1 MKKITTIAT
10 LVVLSLTCFGQV
22 SNGLLTTLSAVAGQ
36 RDRMPIEK
44 LYLQL
49 DKPYYAIGDTLRF
62 KAYLL
67 NGDLLKPSTKSRIFY
82 VELID
87 DSIRVAKRQVLM
99 LRNGIAW
106 GDIVCKKTWH
116 AGNYT
121 LRAYTNWMRNF
132 SEEHFFRMQVGIVPA
147 GSQEWLISNRV
158 TVDKDKN
165 VNMAMRFTDRTHRNI
180 GFRDMQLSV
189 LQGTNVLLKNKTRT
203 GPEGTLDF
211 KFALPEIPIATGTA
225 NGPLS
230 LLAQDISKDG
240 GGRKIVIPIR
250 FNRPGNIDLQFMP
263 EGGNMVAGIPTKIGF
278 KAIGEDGKGTTLA
291 GKIVNSKLEE
301 VAAFKSTH
309 KGMGAF
315 VLTPQ
320 AGETYTAKVML
331 PGDSVKSYPLPVVN
345 QAGIVLQITS
355 KEKDSLEVTLSG
367 TADIVN
373 NSSAYYLIGQ
383 TRGLV
388 CYSSIITFKANVVK
402 KTIAKDLFP
411 VGIAHFTLFNGACQP
426 LNERIVYISHND
438 NLQIM
443 VNTSKPVYTL
453 RDNIGL
459 NMQIKDKDGKPIRGL
474 FSMAVTDDNQITTD
488 STANNILTSLLL
500 TSDLKGT
507 VEEPNWYF
515 EKDNNVNN
523 ISDKA
528 IALDNLLL
536 TQGWIDYDWKQ
547 LLMPPIPPEY
557 EAETEFKVK
566 GRASDI
572 FGLSIKKTDIMLIST
587 QPHILMNTTTGK
599 GGRFTFSGFPVL
611 DTINFHIQPA
621 KTFNIGLTIDE
632 FYPPEYTPLKNPP
645 MPWYINSDTTI
656 LSYINKKQTELDEA
670 FDIGKSKLLKEVI
683 IKGKVVEQ
691 PPPLPPILVMN
702 NEELHYAR
710 MTRKPLNLID
720 MLLAR
725 KIKLRPWWN
734 LYWLYQ
740 YNVEDIKDIMVTGNE
755 DLRITTFSGKGVL
768 SGTKGYSYHPL
779 PISWPHKFYSPKYT
793 VNTTVTGKDRRS
805 TIFWEPNIV
814 TDASGKSDLS
824 FYSADQPGTYTVIIE
839 GTDMNGNFGYS
850 RQKIKIV
857 PTATAAK

>member
-1 MKKITTIAT
+1 MRRVYILIA
-10 LVVLSLTCFGQV
+10 LSLLSFTCFGQV
-22 SNGLLTTLSAVAGQ
+22 NNGLLTTLSAVAGM
-36 RDRMPIEK
+36 RERMPIEK

-87 DSIRVAKRQVLM
+87 DSSRVTKRQVLM

-132 SEEHFFRMQVGIVPA
+132 SEEHFFRMQLGIVPA
-147 GSQEWLISNRV
+147 GSQDWLISNRV
-158 TVDKDKN
+158 TVDKEKN
-165 VNMAMRFTDRTHRNI
+165 VNVTMRFTDRAHRNI

-211 KFALPEIPIATGTA
+211 KFALPENLAK
-225 NGPLS
+225 GPLS

-240 GGRKIVIPIR
+240 GGRKIVIPIC
-250 FNRPGNIDLQFMP
+250 FNRPENIDLQFMP
-263 EGGNMVAGIPTKIGF
+263 EGGNMVAGIPAKIGF
-278 KAIGEDGKGTTLA
+278 KAIGEDGNGTTLA
-291 GKIVNSKLEE
+291 GKIVNSKQQE
-301 VAAFKSTH
+301 VAAFQSTH
-309 KGMGAF
+309 KGMGVFA
-315 VLTPQ
+315 LTPQ
-320 AGETYTAKVML
+320 AGEAYAAKVML
-331 PGDSVKSYPLPVVN
+331 PGDSVKSYPLPMVN
-345 QAGIVLQITS
+345 QAGTVLQITS
-355 KEKDSLEVTLSG
+355 KEKDSLEVTLSATG
-367 TADIVN
+367 DIVN
-373 NSSAYYLIGQ
+373 DPSVYYLIGQ

-388 CYSSIITFKANVVK
+388 CYSSAITFKTNVVK
-402 KTIAKDLFP
+402 KAIAKDLFP
-411 VGIAHFTLFNGACQP
+411 SGIAHFTLFNGACQP
-426 LNERIVYISHND
+426 LNERIVYISHSN
-438 NLQIM
+438 NLQIT
-443 VNTSKPVYTL
+443 VNTNKPVYTL
-453 RDNIGL
+453 RDDIGL
-459 NMQIKDKDGKPIRGL
+459 NMQVKNTDGKPVRGL
-474 FSMAVTDDNQITTD
+474 FSMAVTDDSQVTKD
-488 STANNILTSLLL
+488 STASNILTSLLL
-500 TSDLKGT
+500 TSDLKGD

-515 EKDNNVNN
+515 EKDSNPSNINNPNN
-523 ISDKA
+523 KE

-536 TQGWIDYDWKQ
+536 TQGWIGYDWKQ
-547 LLMPPIPPEY
+547 LSAPPVPPEY

-566 GRASDI
+566 GRASDF
-572 FGLSIKKTDIMLIST
+572 FGFDINNTGIMLVST

-599 GGRFTFSGFPVL
+599 NGRFTFSGFPVL

-656 LSYINKKQTELDEA
+656 LSSINTKQKELDDA
-670 FDIGKSKLLKEVI
+670 FDSGKSKLLKEVVI
-683 IKGKVVEQ
+683 NGKAVD
-691 PPPLPPILVMN
+691 PPLPPILVMN

-725 KIKLRPWWN
+725 KIKLRWWWP
-734 LYWLYQ
+734 LYFLYQ
-740 YNVEDIKDIMVTGNE
+740 NNVEDIKDIMVTGNE
-755 DLRITTFSGKGVL
+755 DLRITTFSGKGEVA

-779 PISWPHKFYSPKYT
+779 PISWPHQFYSPRYT
-793 VNTTVTGKDRRS
+793 VASPVTGKDRRS
-805 TIFWEPNIV
+805 TIFWEPNLI
-814 TDASGKSDLS
+814 TDASGKANLS
-824 FYSADQPGTYTVIIE
+824 FYTADLPGTYTVIVE
-839 GTDMNGNFGYS
+839 GTDMNGNFGYT
-850 RQKIKIV
+850 RQKIKV
-857 PTATAAK
+857 VKK